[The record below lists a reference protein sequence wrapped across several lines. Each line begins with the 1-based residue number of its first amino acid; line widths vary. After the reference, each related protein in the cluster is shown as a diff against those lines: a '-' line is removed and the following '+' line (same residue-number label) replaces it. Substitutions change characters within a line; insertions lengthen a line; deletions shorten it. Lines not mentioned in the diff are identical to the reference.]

1 MNEDV
6 FLKQMI
12 NVTSLVLVGDS
23 QLSYFLGRSGTTK
36 EQTEYVTTFQK
47 IKNKKFLTQIQLTN
61 HRIPAA
67 AADV

>member
-23 QLSYFLGRSGTTK
+23 QLSYFLGRSGTTE